1 MSLIREN
8 TSSVRKQMLINNRRE
23 QVRGLVTQEH
33 YNRINTSRKRSYESL
48 TILEY
53 EDMKNEI
60 LSLKQE
66 REDMKN
72 ETLSLKEVILSMKS
86 EHELAI
92 KDLTCCND
100 ELNHNI
106 KKVKSSMILSM
117 C

>member
-1 MSLIREN
+1 MSLIRKDA
-8 TSSVRKQMLINNRRE
+8 SSIGKQILINDRRE

-72 ETLSLKEVILSMKS
+72 EILSLKEIILSIKS
-86 EHELAI
+86 EH
-92 KDLTCCND
+92 
-100 ELNHNI
+100 
-106 KKVKSSMILSM
+106 
-117 C
+117 